1 MMKEMMIRLIKNDKI
16 VGYEWK
22 LPYDDAIKL
31 CTGYD
36 EYCFP
41 KEKWSGKIVS
51 VDSVDMGHW
60 VMVEDFTYDSFE
72 LGIKVGDEWWFIND
86 RVQAEFNTWLIGD
99 IGKEECIKWQK
110 MSGTIDQKDDGRIV
124 VVWDNGDKSEPLIRA
139 INMSDFKRIGTIHD
153 GEKA

>member
-72 LGIKVGDEWWFIND
+72 LGIKVGDEWWFENDIIHVNRHKYPARNEDAFDGILTFMDYEWMIYDMHSMGINGVRPHDD
-86 RVQAEFNTWLIGD
+86 RVGE
-99 IGKEECIKWQK
+99 
-110 MSGTIDQKDDGRIV
+110 
-124 VVWDNGDKSEPLIRA
+124 
-139 INMSDFKRIGTIHD
+139 RIGTIHD
-153 GEKA
+153 EGGE